1 MKLSTELET
10 IKKRNRNS
18 RTGKYTSDMKNS
30 LNRFNTNLEM
40 AKERGISLKKQKLF
54 NLNKKITKH
63 KWRLNDI

>member
-1 MKLSTELET
+1 MKPSTELET

-54 NLNKKITKH
+54 NLKKKITKH